1 MPLQKMQLIA
11 GINKESTNYG
21 NEGGWYDCDKVRFRS
36 GNPEKIGGWTRYS
49 NNQVIGTARH
59 LWNWVDLDN
68 SNWMGVGTSV
78 KYYAEEGGIFN
89 DITPLRA
96 TFDHT
101 STTPTDNCFTTNGTT
116 TVSVHIPSHGAITG
130 DYVTFSGV
138 TATGIS
144 AADAAQLNAEFEITY
159 VNGNNFTVTLPSV
172 ATTSTTGGG
181 VTIVAEFQIINGL
194 DIYVAGSGWGAGSW
208 PVYVSDTLTNPFTAA
223 STGVQVLNIHH
234 VGHGFV
240 PGSTWVYVYINSIAS
255 NPCGIPKAILEKAHN
270 ITVIDTNNYS
280 INILSLTSLTTNST
294 TASGGSVTLSHYV
307 LNTPSLDRTGWGDAS
322 ETGSIGQQLRLWTAE
337 NYGRALVFAAR
348 GGDIYYW
355 DGVESGGIEHS
366 GAPYSRAQSLY
377 TEALS
382 AYPTTAANTP
392 SKANAIIASN
402 ERFIILFGTES
413 MDGNFYSMLVRWSNQ
428 NDPFQW
434 TPSITNQS
442 GEYRLSHGSQI
453 MQAVQTRQETLI
465 FTDSALYS
473 MQYQGPPYVWGFQLL
488 MDNISIISP
497 QSAYTV
503 NGVTYWMGID
513 KFYMYNGTV
522 ATLPCTVKQYVF
534 EDMNYS
540 QAFQFFVGGN
550 SGYNEVWWFYCS
562 EYEQDNAGD
571 AIDSDGNKAWQTGNA
586 PVPNTKINKYV
597 IYNYLDN
604 VWYIGSMA
612 RTAWLDSG
620 LRQYPM
626 AADYNGRILNHENGV
641 DDWSGDSAERIYS
654 YITSSEFDISD
665 GQSFGYIWRILPDIN
680 FNASNINNPRAYI
693 TLYPRRNSGAD
704 YDPTKYTTAYNPDTA
719 FSPYA
724 ITSRDDYS
732 KQPVYTVQQFDG
744 QVYTRVR
751 ARQVMFKLQSTGVG
765 VAWQLGAVR
774 LDVKTDG
781 RR

>member
-1 MPLQKMQLIA
+1 MPLQKMQLA
-11 GINKESTNYG
+11 PGINKESTNYG

-49 NNQVIGTARH
+49 NDQVIGTIRH
-59 LWNWVDLDN
+59 LWNWVDNDN

-78 KYYAEEGGIFN
+78 KYYAEEGGIYN
-89 DITPLRA
+89 DITPLRT

-101 STTPTDNCFTTNGTT
+101 STFPTDNCFTTNGTT
-116 TVSVHIPSHGAITG
+116 TVSVNITSHGAITG

-144 AADAAQLNAEFEITY
+144 AADAAQLNAEFEVTY
-159 VNGNNFTVTLPSV
+159 IDGDHFTITLPSV

-181 VTIVAEFQIINGL
+181 NAIVAAFQIVNGL
-194 DIYVAGSGWGAGSW
+194 DVYVAGSGWGAGIWSA
-208 PVYVSDTLTNPFTAA
+208 YTSATLTNPFTAA
-223 STGVQVLNIHH
+223 STGVQVLKIHH
-234 VGHGFV
+234 VGHGFSI
-240 PGSTWVYVYINSIAS
+240 GALWIYVYINSIAS
-255 NPCGIPKAILEKAHN
+255 DPCGIPKAILEKAHN
-270 ITVIDTNNYS
+270 ITVIDADNYS
-280 INILSLTSLTTNST
+280 IDISSLTTLTTTST
-294 TASGGSVTLSHYV
+294 TASGGSVTLSYY
-307 LNTPSLDRTGWGDAS
+307 NTGVNQVGWGDAS
-322 ETGSIGQQLRLWTAE
+322 ETGSIGEQLRLWTSE
-337 NYGRALVFAAR
+337 NYGRALIFAAR

-355 DGVESGGIEHS
+355 DGTESGGIEA
-366 GAPYSRAQSLY
+366 GGTPYPRAQSLM
-377 TEALS
+377 TEAM
-382 AYPTTAANTP
+382 AVYPTTYLNTP
-392 SKANAIIASN
+392 MKANAVIASN
-402 ERFIILFGTES
+402 ERFVILFGTDS
-413 MDGNFYSMLVRWSNQ
+413 MDGTFYPMLVRWSDQ

-488 MDNISIISP
+488 MDNISIMSP

-562 EYEQDNAGD
+562 AYEQD
-571 AIDSDGNKAWQTGNA
+571 TEGNA
-586 PVPNTKINKYV
+586 ILDSGGVPIPNVNINKYV
-597 IYNYLDN
+597 VYNYLDN

-626 AADYNGRILNHENGV
+626 AADYNNRVLFHESSV
-641 DDWSGDSAERIYS
+641 DDESGESAERIYS
-654 YITSSEFDISD
+654 YITSSEFDIGD
-665 GQSFGYIWRILPDIN
+665 GQSFGYVWRILPDIN
-680 FNASNINNPRAYI
+680 FNASNINNPEAYI
-693 TLYPRRNSGAD
+693 ALYPRRNSGAD
-704 YDPTKYTTAYNPDTA
+704 YDPTKYTTAYNPDTTYN
-719 FSPYA
+719 PYA

-732 KQPVYTVQQFDG
+732 KQPVYTIQQFDG

-751 ARQVMFKLQSTGVG
+751 ARQVMFKLQSNGVG

-774 LDVKTDG
+774 LDVKPDG

>member
-1 MPLQKMQLIA
+1 MSLQKMQLKA

-49 NNQVIGTARH
+49 NNQFVGTARH

-68 SNWMGVGTSV
+68 SNWMGVGTSE
-78 KYYAEEGGIFN
+78 KYYAEEGGTFR
-89 DITPLRA
+89 DITPLR
-96 TFDHT
+96 T
-101 STTPTDNCFTTNGTT
+101 SRSTPGTDNCFTTSTT
-116 TVSVHIPSHGAITG
+116 SATVTVKIASHGAITG
-130 DYVTFSGV
+130 DYVTFSG
-138 TATGIS
+138 ATGV
-144 AADAAQLNAEFEITY
+144 DLRLNAEFVITY
-159 VNGNNFTVTLPSV
+159 VDGNTFTVKLPSN
-172 ATTSTTGGG
+172 ASSTVTNGGDIL
-181 VTIVAEFQIINGL
+181 VVAEFQITNGL
-194 DIYVAGSGWGAGSW
+194 DVYVAGSGWGAGIWSAYISTSLSS
-208 PVYVSDTLTNPFTAA
+208 PFSSTLGGHIIT
-223 STGVQVLNIHH
+223 IHH
-234 VGHGFV
+234 VAHEL
-240 PGSTWVYVYINSIAS
+240 STDEYVTLTSIGIDT
-255 NPCGIPKAILEKAHN
+255 PCGIPKAMLLKAHQ
-270 ITVIDTNNYS
+270 ITFVDVDNYTIDISNFTT
-280 INILSLTSLTTNST
+280 LTTTATSLV
-294 TASGGSVTLSHYV
+294 GGSVAISYSDSYKH
-307 LNTPSLDRTGWGDAS
+307 NSFWGAAS
-322 ETGSIGQQLRLWTAE
+322 ETGSIGEQLRLWTAE
-337 NYGRALVFAAR
+337 NYGQNLIFAPR
-348 GGDIYYW
+348 GGNIYYW
-355 DGVESGGIEHS
+355 DGVESGPEGGGPGS
-366 GAPYSRAQSLY
+366 FPR
-377 TEALS
+377 ALS
-382 AYPTTAANTP
+382 LKEAATASSVTPPYNTTNIPTKTN
-392 SKANAIIASN
+392 IVMASN
-402 ERFIILFGTES
+402 ERFVILFGTQAYNYTTGS
-413 MDGNFYSMLVRWSNQ
+413 AFDNMLVRWSDQ
-428 NDPFQW
+428 GDPFQW
-434 TPSITNQS
+434 EPNITNQS

-465 FTDSALYS
+465 LTDSALYS

-503 NGVTYWMGID
+503 DGVTYWMGID

-562 EYEQDNAGD
+562 EYEQDSAGD
-571 AIDSDGNKAWQTGNA
+571 AIDSEGNKAWQSGKA
-586 PVPNTKINKYV
+586 PVPNTQINKYV
-597 IYNYLDN
+597 IYNYVDN

-620 LRQYPM
+620 LRKYPM
-626 AADYNGRILNHENGV
+626 AADYNNRILYHESSV
-641 DDWSGDSAERIYS
+641 DDESGESVERIHS
-654 YITSSEFDISD
+654 YITSSEFDIGD

-693 TLYPRRNSGAD
+693 SLYPRRNSGAD

-744 QVYTRVR
+744 QVYTRIR
-751 ARQVMFKLQSTGVG
+751 ARQVMFKIQSTDVG

-774 LDVKTDG
+774 LDVKSDG

>member
-49 NNQVIGTARH
+49 SNQFVGTARH
-59 LWNWVDLDN
+59 LWNWVDLNN
-68 SNWMGVGTSV
+68 SNWLGIGTNA
-78 KYYAEEGGIFN
+78 KYYVERGGIYY

-96 TFDHT
+96 TRTALSGIFNT
-101 STTPTDNCFTTNGTT
+101 STTST
-116 TVSVHIPSHGAITG
+116 TVTVNITAHGALSG
-130 DYVTFSGV
+130 DYVTFSG
-138 TATGIS
+138 ATGV
-144 AADAAQLNAEFEITY
+144 DPRLNAEFVVTY
-159 VNGNNFTVTLPSV
+159 VNGNTFTITLPTN
-172 ATTSTTGGG
+172 ATSTVTGGG
-181 VTIVAEFQIINGL
+181 GAAITAAFQIASGT
-194 DIYVAGSGWGAGSW
+194 DSYVAGSGWSAGSW
-208 PVYVSDTLTNPFTAA
+208 PSTVPVSLTGPFA
-223 STGVQVLNIHH
+223 STLGGTTITVTHT
-234 VGHGFV
+234 GHGLSN
-240 PGSTWVYVYINSIAS
+240 GSYVQIVSIGDTT
-255 NPCGIPKAILEKAHN
+255 PCGIPKEKLIKAHQ
-270 ITVIDTNNYS
+270 ITFINANSYS
-280 INILSLTSLTTNST
+280 ISVANFTTLTT
-294 TASGGSVTLSHYV
+294 TASSGAGGTVTLNYPDSNITNYGWGSTVGGSTIS
-307 LNTPSLDRTGWGDAS
+307 N
-322 ETGSIGQQLRLWTAE
+322 QLRLWTAE
-337 NYGRALVFAAR
+337 NYGSYLIFAIR

-355 DGVESGGIEHS
+355 DQITVS
-366 GAPYSRAQSLY
+366 
-377 TEALS
+377 
-382 AYPTTAANTP
+382 TTAAR
-392 SKANAIIASN
+392 AITLSAAALAASASYTNVPTQTDVVICSN
-402 ERFIILFGTES
+402 ERFVLLFGTQS
-413 MDGNFYSMLVRWSNQ
+413 YIGATFDPMLVRWSDQGN
-428 NDPFQW
+428 PFQW
-434 TPSITNQS
+434 EPSVTNQS
-442 GEYRLSHGSQI
+442 GEYRLSHGSKIIQV
-453 MQAVQTRQETLI
+453 VQTRQETLI

-497 QSAYTV
+497 NAAYTV

-550 SGYNEVWWFYCS
+550 SGYNEVWWFYS
-562 EYEQDNAGD
+562 SAYEQD
-571 AIDSDGNKAWQTGNA
+571 TEGNA
-586 PVPNTKINKYV
+586 VLDSGGNPVPNTQINKYV

-604 VWYIGSMA
+604 VWYIGSMS

-641 DDWSGDSAERIYS
+641 DDESGESAERIYS
-654 YITSSEFDISD
+654 YITSSEFDIGD

-680 FNASNINNPRAYI
+680 FNASNINNPEAYI
-693 TLYPRRNSGAD
+693 ALYPRRNSGAD

-719 FSPYA
+719 YNPYA
-724 ITSRDDYS
+724 ITSRDNYS

-744 QVYTRVR
+744 QIYTRIR
-751 ARQVMFKLQSTGVG
+751 ARQVMFKLQSNGVG

-774 LDVKTDG
+774 LDVKPDG